1 MRIYQSSGQFS
12 DYFSKKKL
20 FSLHSLGQNVKI
32 GKMGRVLEVRI
43 KYHRIGADN
52 FTNNLEE
59 DVISEKITICR
70 TTGAYGLWYSGS

>member
-1 MRIYQSSGQFS
+1 MGKYQSSGRFS
-12 DYFSKKKL
+12 TCFGEKKL
-20 FSLHSLGQNVKI
+20 FSLHLFGQDVKI

-70 TTGAYGLWYSGS
+70 TAGAYGLWYSGS